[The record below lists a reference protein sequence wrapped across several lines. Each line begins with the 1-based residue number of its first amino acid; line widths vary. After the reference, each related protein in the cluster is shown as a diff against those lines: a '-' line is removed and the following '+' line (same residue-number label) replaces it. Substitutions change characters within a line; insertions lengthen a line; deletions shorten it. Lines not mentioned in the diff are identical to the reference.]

1 MRSLPGR
8 FALVALSLVCVLV
21 LTACCS
27 SSTPVLRY
35 LAITPSSATVDA
47 GTTQQFTATAY
58 YSDGTQQDQ
67 TSVVGWSSSVPGVAT
82 ITPTG
87 VASALANGTTTI
99 TASAVGAQATAT
111 LTVSRTIQSLT
122 ITPATALVA
131 LGSTQQYDAM
141 ATFLLQNGTTITQD
155 VTNTVTWNSS
165 NNNITISTGGL
176 ATAPTTGTGFA
187 DITATL
193 DGLTSN
199 VGVLSLGGTAVTGL
213 QVTPATST
221 IAVTNTTNL
230 TALELL
236 SNNTTQP
243 LSNPVTYAV
252 TTCTPTGA
260 ASVASNGTNGL
271 GIVTGVLPGT
281 CTITATEGTFTG
293 TSTITVVTG
302 NAHYAYVANGGSS
315 TISQFSVAATSG
327 TPLTPLAPATVAATV
342 PQQVFLHPSG
352 LFAYTID
359 SSSNVYVYDVVPGT
373 GLMTLSTVA
382 PISAGAGGT
391 NIGVVDPTGRFL
403 YVIDETA
410 DTVDGFAISPVDGSL
425 TAMATN
431 VTGLTSPSDVLIDQT
446 GQYLYVI
453 NSTSPGTI
461 NGYTISQTDGT
472 LTPLSTP
479 SFTVGNGPIFA
490 TISSA
495 APATPFMYVPNSV
508 DNTVTVLALDPTTG
522 LLSPVGTPT
531 AVPGAGAVI
540 NAIVDPTGSFLYVLD
555 GGATGLVPGQI
566 YGFNVAAGVIGT
578 AIAGTPLPT
587 DPSPGGMAIDP
598 TGKLIAVDFQGAN
611 VPGGI
616 DLFKVGSAGAL
627 TADAPVTVGNTP
639 FGVVFYVAP

>member
-1 MRSLPGR
+1 MRSMPGR

-27 SSTPVLRY
+27 NSTPILRY
-35 LAITPSSATVDA
+35 LTVSPNSATIDA

-67 TSVVGWSSSVPGVAT
+67 TSVVGWSSSLPAVAS

-87 VASALANGTTTI
+87 VATGVANGTVTI

-111 LTVSRTIQSLT
+111 LTVTQTLQSLT
-122 ITPATALVA
+122 ITPTSATVA
-131 LGSTQQYDAM
+131 LGGTQQYTAM
-141 ATFLLQNGTTITQD
+141 GTFKLLNGTIVTQD

-165 NNNITISTGGL
+165 NNNIPIDTTGL
-176 ATAPTTGTGFA
+176 AQAPESGTGFA

-199 VGVLSLGGTAVTGL
+199 VSVLSLGGVGVVGL

-243 LSNPVTYAV
+243 LSNPVTYTV
-252 TTCTPTGA
+252 TTCTTTGD

-271 GIVTGVLPGT
+271 GIVTGVTPGT

-293 TSTITVVTG
+293 TSTVTVVTG
-302 NAHYAYVANGGSS
+302 KAHYAYLANGGSS
-315 TISQFSVAATSG
+315 TISEFGVAAASA
-327 TPLTPLAPATVAATV
+327 TPLTALAPPTVNAQV

-352 LFAYTID
+352 LFAYSID
-359 SSSNVYVYDVVPGT
+359 SSSNVNIYNVVPGT
-373 GLMTLSTVA
+373 GQMTLSTV
-382 PISAGAGGT
+382 PSISAGVGGT
-391 NIGVVDPTGRFL
+391 NIGVIDPTGRFL

-410 DTVDGFAISPVDGSL
+410 STVDGFAISPVDGSL

-446 GQYLYVI
+446 GQYLYVV

-461 NGYTISQTDGT
+461 NGYAISQTDGT

-495 APATPFMYVPNSV
+495 APATPFMFVPNSV
-508 DNTVTVLALDPTTG
+508 DNTVTVIALDPTTG
-522 LLSPVGTPT
+522 LLSPVGTR
-531 AVPGAGAVI
+531 
-540 NAIVDPTGSFLYVLD
+540 L
-555 GGATGLVPGQI
+555 
-566 YGFNVAAGVIGT
+566 
-578 AIAGTPLPT
+578 
-587 DPSPGGMAIDP
+587 PSP
-598 TGKLIAVDFQGAN
+598 
-611 VPGGI
+611 VPER
-616 DLFKVGSAGAL
+616 
-627 TADAPVTVGNTP
+627 
-639 FGVVFYVAP
+639 